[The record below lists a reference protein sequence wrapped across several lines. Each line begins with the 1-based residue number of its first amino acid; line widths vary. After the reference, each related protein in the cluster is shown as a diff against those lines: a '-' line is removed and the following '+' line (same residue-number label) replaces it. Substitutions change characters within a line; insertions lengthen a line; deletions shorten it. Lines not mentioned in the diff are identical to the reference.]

1 MCRAVV
7 SKAVVCPLIG
17 DHLLLGFFNLG
28 AELHPNSNTRKMG
41 DLRLC
46 SNSGAPRGQS
56 VFCGTK
62 KKKKWCVLPQITL
75 TCARSVTVPAL
86 TLTEMSS
93 SRGWRCKVGTSSP
106 KWRTYYTVF
115 RLREGG
121 LYLCLGVARGRGA
134 PPPEDK
140 IGELWPSEWRQ
151 DPNQWPRVLRPHWS
165 PSCLS

>member
-1 MCRAVV
+1 METICFLV
-7 SKAVVCPLIG
+7 SLTSGLNCIQTPTPEKWEICDYAQTVEP
-17 DHLLLGFFNLG
+17 LG
-28 AELHPNSNTRKMG
+28 ARVYFVEP
-41 DLRLC
+41 
-46 SNSGAPRGQS
+46 
-56 VFCGTK
+56 K
-62 KKKKWCVLPQITL
+62 KKNWCVLPQITL

-121 LYLCLGVARGRGA
+121 LYLCLGVARVRGA